1 MGKKDNSQNQELQPD
16 KKNKS
21 DLKQGSSNISKKEE
35 ANKIIDN
42 NINGKDMEVHVKH
55 KEHKKFNYKVFLYEF
70 FIIFLA
76 VSVSFFVENIREG
89 YIDHHKEV
97 QYMQSLVN
105 DVKIDTLEM
114 SKIIK
119 INSDQVKGISDFLK
133 KLEDSD
139 SSAKTINYIYYYSIV
154 NLGTL
159 QCFTH
164 VDRTITQLKNAG
176 GLRLIQSKAVSDSIV
191 NYDALV
197 HDVEV
202 NGDIC
207 LKFFYEILGQQRL
220 LLDFKMIKSNNFKD
234 LLSDP
239 DLKLLKNDK
248 YSIDVYYNNALSF
261 ASLLHGYKNKL
272 INLQKHAENLLK
284 TLEEEYD
291 IEQ

>member
-1 MGKKDNSQNQELQPD
+1 MDKNEKSKSQEVQPD
-16 KKNKS
+16 KKNKTAIKQDS
-21 DLKQGSSNISKKEE
+21 DKISKSEE
-35 ANKIIDN
+35 VNKIVDN
-42 NINGKDMEVHVKH
+42 NINDKDMEVHVKH
-55 KEHKKFNYKVFLYEF
+55 KEHKEFNYKVFLFEF
-70 FIIFLA
+70 LIIFFA

-89 YIDHHKEV
+89 YLDHHKEL
-97 QYMQSLVN
+97 QYINSLAN

-119 INSDQVKGISDFLK
+119 INSVQIKGISDFLK
-133 KLEDSD
+133 KLENPD
-139 SSAKTINYIYYYSIV
+139 SSTKTTNYIYYYSIV
-154 NLGTL
+154 YLGTL
-159 QCFTH
+159 QNFAH

-176 GLRLIQSKAVSDSIV
+176 GLRLIQNKAVSDSIV

-197 HDVEV
+197 NDVEV

-207 LKFFYEILGQQRL
+207 LKFFYDILGQQRL

-234 LLSDP
+234 LLIDSN
-239 DLKLLKNDK
+239 LKLLKTDK

-284 TLEEEYD
+284 TLETEYD
-291 IEQ
+291 IKE